1 VASKS
6 RVTPLTPITIPRLE
20 LIAAALILARLISTV
35 KEAISGVI
43 NIEKIFCWTDS
54 ITVYCWIQS
63 NREFK
68 QFVQNRIDEI
78 LKLTNAENWR
88 HFAGKTNPADIGS
101 RGCLP
106 SELVSN
112 NLWWNGP
119 TWLKQSSQ
127 SYPMS
132 EKIEETE
139 DQEEECLR
147 ELRVKAT
154 STTTATNIV
163 KETTSVKIEH

>member
-20 LIAAALILARLISTV
+20 LIAALILARLISTV